1 MPTNY
6 HQRCHV
12 RFSNKQKYSFQ
23 VQQANTAV
31 GGMLLAN
38 MERTGK
44 RIFLNHLLVE
54 KIESQKFMLS
64 FTAEFPFIAYYVIN
78 TTQTDPTNFYSG
90 IRSSSLSKFE
100 PKKLR

>member
-1 MPTNY
+1 MNNII
-6 HQRCHV
+6 QN
-12 RFSNKQKYSFQ
+12 NKTFFQ

-38 MERTGK
+38 MERTGAELQINVYLK
-44 RIFLNHLLVE
+44 VSFKFIFL
-54 KIESQKFMLS
+54 
-64 FTAEFPFIAYYVIN
+64 AEFPFIAYYVIN